1 MVILASTL
9 CVPMMMVTIKNE
21 SSMLGMKEIP
31 PSLGTKHLCTFL
43 WFGISYKFFLLQ
55 KLSKAGIKKK
65 PQMELRRN
73 APMMAIVYSNIF
85 LNILS
90 FNRCFIFF
98 YFLLY

>member
-1 MVILASTL
+1 
-9 CVPMMMVTIKNE
+9 MMVTIKNE
-21 SSMLGMKEIP
+21 SNILGMKEIP

-65 PQMELRRN
+65 PQMELSRN
-73 APMMAIVYSNIF
+73 APMMAIVYSNIS

-90 FNRCFIFF
+90 FNVVLFSFILITMK
-98 YFLLY
+98 YH